1 MHAHSNTHSH
11 THNKTHYQITHIPN
25 AYNTHIKRHGYS
37 THTIEHMIVLQHF
50 KTHTISMHTQPP
62 TKYITILQHTPLEG
76 HTEDVY
82 VSIQTKVNLSELEF
96 F

>member
-1 MHAHSNTHSH
+1 
-11 THNKTHYQITHIPN
+11 
-25 AYNTHIKRHGYS
+25 
-37 THTIEHMIVLQHF
+37 
-50 KTHTISMHTQPP
+50 MHTQPP